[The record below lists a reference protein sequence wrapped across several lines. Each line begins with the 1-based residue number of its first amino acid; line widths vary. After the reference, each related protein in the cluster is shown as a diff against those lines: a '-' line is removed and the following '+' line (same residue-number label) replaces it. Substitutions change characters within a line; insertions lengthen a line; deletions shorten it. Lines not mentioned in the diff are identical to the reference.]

1 MSPYQFITSD
11 LVFDESLYSVN
22 DLCLYKCHSFSL
34 RHLSDIFS
42 LNISGPIEFH
52 ASELLFREMDIS
64 QIWRSTGSEA
74 SLFFVKIW
82 EHKLSYE
89 LAEIGIVVCLI
100 FQYKLQSI

>member
-1 MSPYQFITSD
+1 MKVCIVWTICVYINVIV
-11 LVFDESLYSVN
+11 LVYVTCPTF
-22 DLCLYKCHSFSL
+22 
-34 RHLSDIFS
+34 FS
-42 LNISGPIEFH
+42 LNISGPIVFH

>member
-1 MSPYQFITSD
+1 
-11 LVFDESLYSVN
+11 
-22 DLCLYKCHSFSL
+22 
-34 RHLSDIFS
+34 
-42 LNISGPIEFH
+42 
-52 ASELLFREMDIS
+52 MDIS